1 MQTMQDLFHESL
13 KDVYYAEK
21 QLVKTLKKMSKKA
34 TSPELQTAFSDH
46 ATETETHVERLEKV
60 FELIGEK
67 PHAKKCPAIVGI
79 IEEGDEVATE
89 AEDPAVRDVGLIASA
104 QAAEHYEI
112 ARYGTL
118 CEWAKTLGYDEAKE
132 ILGQTLEE
140 EKNADALL
148 TQIAESGVNQAGER
162 VAA

>member
-1 MQTMQDLFHESL
+1 MQHLFHETL
-13 KDVYYAEK
+13 QDVYYAEK
-21 QLVKTLKKMSKKA
+21 QLVKTLKKLSKKA
-34 TSPELQTAFSDH
+34 TAPELQTAFSDH
-46 ATETETHVERLEKV
+46 MTETETHVERLEKV

-67 PHAKKCPAIVGI
+67 PRAKKCPAIIGI
-79 IEEGDEVATE
+79 IEEGDEIATD
-89 AEDPAVRDVGLIASA
+89 AEDPAIRDVGILAAA

-118 CEWAKTLGYDEAKE
+118 CEWAKTLGFTEVKE

-148 TQIAESGVNQAGER
+148 TQIAEGGVNQAGER

>member
-1 MQTMQDLFHESL
+1 MQHLFHETL
-13 KDVYYAEK
+13 QDVYYAEK
-21 QLVKTLKKMSKKA
+21 QLVKTLKKLSKTA
-34 TSPELQTAFSDH
+34 TAPELQTAFADH
-46 ATETETHVERLEKV
+46 MAETETHVERLETV

-67 PHAKKCPAIVGI
+67 PRAKKCPAIIGI
-79 IEEGDEVATE
+79 IEEGDEVAAE
-89 AEDPAVRDVGLIASA
+89 AEDPAVRDVGIIAAA

-118 CEWAKTLGYDEAKE
+118 CEWAKTLGYTEAKE

-140 EKNADALL
+140 EKNADMLL
-148 TQIAESGVNQAGER
+148 TQIAEGGVNQAGER